1 MTLNVTEKASSSP
14 WTAILRFRVKKQI
27 PVNND
32 KNILLF
38 LSQCL
43 SALVGRVDGL

>member
-1 MTLNVTEKASSSP
+1 MTLNVTQRKSSRP
-14 WTAILRFRVKKQI
+14 WTAILRITVKKQI